1 MKKWINI
8 IFYQVAWLIAVLGAA
23 RGDWW
28 AGPAA
33 VTAFAVVQL
42 WLSKQPRADLY
53 LMVIAAAVGFVIDSG
68 FAQSGALRYASSEQ
82 WTFAPFWIVAL
93 WINFSLTLNH
103 SLSYLKLHL
112 ALASLLGAI
121 GAPLAYWGAAKGWNA
136 IAFEGHPT
144 ATLAALAFVWA
155 VVTPLLCMAARY
167 FTDRDSQMPL
177 LGGAVS

>member
-1 MKKWINI
+1 MKKWTNI
-8 IFYQVAWLIAVLGAA
+8 ILYQAAWIIAVLGAA

-33 VTAFAVVQL
+33 VAAFAVVQL
-42 WLSKQPRADLY
+42 WLSPQPRADLY
-53 LMVIAAAVGFVIDSG
+53 LMVVAAAVGFVIDSG
-68 FAQSGALRYASSEQ
+68 FAQSGALRYAASEQ
-82 WTFAPFWIVAL
+82 WTFAPIWIVAL

-136 IAFEGHPT
+136 IAFEGSPMKT
-144 ATLAALAFVWA
+144 LITLAVVWA
-155 VVTPLLCMAARY
+155 VATPLLCLVARR
-167 FTDRDSQMPL
+167 FTERENHAPSF
-177 LGGAVS
+177 GSAVS